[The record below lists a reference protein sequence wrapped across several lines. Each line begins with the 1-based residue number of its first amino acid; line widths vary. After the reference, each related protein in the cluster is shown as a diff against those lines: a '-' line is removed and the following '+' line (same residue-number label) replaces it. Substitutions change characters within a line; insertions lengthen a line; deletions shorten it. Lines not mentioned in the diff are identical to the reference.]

1 VQVPPRIHPVAARHH
16 TIMSA
21 RDFQR
26 AFHFLTLA
34 STLLQTRGREGPTME
49 EARKGRF
56 SAGPLTFAVR
66 HELWDGNIQD
76 HPDQGV
82 AIQVLADVAGKETAL
97 LRFNCFD
104 FERSYVYGPE
114 NADLRAEGPAMLG
127 GAATTNLYRMDSTV
141 DGNPIGWT
149 IRTLGTKLPRML
161 GRAGYSQIAELVDMA
176 AVTAVLPDVEAC
188 ARELRATKR
197 NTVKHNRGTHIFE
210 AGNIRFGLEM
220 RRLAMGD
227 GGLAIHVLA
236 DIGGT
241 PGKKYTEE
249 TELLAFDHFWNGAH
263 YHYGP
268 RNKNHRIYW
277 DRTLVEDPLA
287 WTLEQFEKGKLP
299 AMIERAGYPGVAADL
314 DVEKIASVLPA
325 MKKQAL
331 DMWEQGRRLT
341 GHPGLPLEPT
351 PNLGAAD

>member
-1 VQVPPRIHPVAARHH
+1 
-16 TIMSA
+16 
-21 RDFQR
+21 
-26 AFHFLTLA
+26 
-34 STLLQTRGREGPTME
+34 
-49 EARKGRF
+49 
-56 SAGPLTFAVR
+56 
-66 HELWDGNIQD
+66 
-76 HPDQGV
+76 
-82 AIQVLADVAGKETAL
+82 
-97 LRFNCFD
+97 
-104 FERSYVYGPE
+104 
-114 NADLRAEGPAMLG
+114 
-127 GAATTNLYRMDSTV
+127 
-141 DGNPIGWT
+141 
-149 IRTLGTKLPRML
+149 LPRSSIW
-161 GRAGYSQIAELVDMA
+161 RRWH
-176 AVTAVLPDVEAC
+176 VLPDVEAC

-220 RRLAMGD
+220 RRLPLGD

-331 DMWEQGRRLT
+331 DMWEEGRQLT

-351 PNLGAAD
+351 PNLAAAE

>member
-1 VQVPPRIHPVAARHH
+1 MMSVVQK
-16 TIMSA
+16 TSY
-21 RDFQR
+21 
-26 AFHFLTLA
+26 T
-34 STLLQTRGREGPTME
+34 
-49 EARKGRF
+49 
-56 SAGPLTFAVR
+56 AGPLTFTVK

-82 AIQVLADVAGKETAL
+82 VISVAADVAGKQTTL

-104 FERSYVYGPE
+104 FERSYIYGPE
-114 NADLRAEGPAMLG
+114 NTELSVAGPEMLG
-127 GAATTNLYRMDSTV
+127 GADLTNLYRMDPIA

-149 IRTLGTKLPRML
+149 IKTLGTKLPQML
-161 GRAGYSQIAELVDMA
+161 ERAGYPQIAA
-176 AVTAVLPDVEAC
+176 ATDLAEVANVLPDVEAC

-220 RRLAMGD
+220 RRLPMGD

-241 PGKKYTEE
+241 PGKAYTEE

-277 DRTLVEDPLA
+277 DRTLVENPLA
-287 WTLEQFEKGKLP
+287 WTLEQFETGKLP
-299 AMIERAGYPGVAADL
+299 AMIERAGYPGIAADL
-314 DVEKIASVLPA
+314 DVAKIAAVFPA

-331 DMWEQGRRLT
+331 EMSAEGERLT
-341 GHPGLPLEPT
+341 GHPGLPLEFT
-351 PNLGAAD
+351 PNLAAAE

>member
-1 VQVPPRIHPVAARHH
+1 MLAAVQK
-16 TIMSA
+16 TS
-21 RDFQR
+21 F
-26 AFHFLTLA
+26 T
-34 STLLQTRGREGPTME
+34 
-49 EARKGRF
+49 
-56 SAGPLTFAVR
+56 AGPLTFAVK

-76 HPDQGV
+76 HADQGV
-82 AIQVLADVAGKETAL
+82 AITVAADVAGKQTTL

-104 FERSYVYGPE
+104 FETSYIYGPE
-114 NADLRAEGPAMLG
+114 NKELAVAGPEMLG
-127 GAATTNLYRMDSTV
+127 GADLANLYRMDPIA

-149 IRTLGTKLPRML
+149 IKTLGTKLPKML
-161 GRAGYSQIAELVDMA
+161 ERAGYPQIAA
-176 AVTAVLPDVEAC
+176 AIDLAEVSSILPDLEAC

-220 RRLAMGD
+220 RRLPMGD

-287 WTLEQFEKGKLP
+287 WTLEQFETGKLP
-299 AMIERAGYPGVAADL
+299 AMITRAGYPGIAADL
-314 DVEKIASVLPA
+314 DVGKIAAVFPA

-331 DMWEQGRRLT
+331 AMWAEGERLT
-341 GHPGLPLEPT
+341 GHPGLPLEFT
-351 PNLGAAD
+351 PNLAAAE

>member
-1 VQVPPRIHPVAARHH
+1 MQ
-16 TIMSA
+16 
-21 RDFQR
+21 
-26 AFHFLTLA
+26 
-34 STLLQTRGREGPTME
+34 QTE
-49 EARKGRF
+49 F
-56 SAGPLTFAVR
+56 IAGELTFVVK

-76 HPDQGV
+76 HADQGV
-82 AIQVLADVAGKETAL
+82 AITVNADVAGRRTTL

-104 FERSYVYGPE
+104 IEKSYIYGPE
-114 NADLRAEGPAMLG
+114 NDELQVAGPEMLG
-127 GAATTNLYRMDSTV
+127 GAVLTNLYRMDPIA
-141 DGNPIGWT
+141 DGNPINWT
-149 IRTLGTKLPRML
+149 IKTLGTKLPKML
-161 GRAGYSQIAELVDMA
+161 ERAGYPQIAKTADMS
-176 AVTAVLPDVEAC
+176 AVADVLPDVEGC
-188 ARELRATKR
+188 ARELYAVKR

-220 RRLAMGD
+220 RRLPMGD

-241 PGKKYTEE
+241 PGKHYTEE
-249 TELLAFDHFWNGAH
+249 TEILAFDHFWNGAH

-287 WTLEQFEKGKLP
+287 WTLEQFENRKLK
-299 AMIERAGYPGVAADL
+299 AMIERAGYPGIAADL
-314 DVEKIASVLPA
+314 DEAKVAEVFPK

-331 DMWEQGRRLT
+331 KMWKEGERLT

-351 PNLGAAD
+351 PNLAAAAE